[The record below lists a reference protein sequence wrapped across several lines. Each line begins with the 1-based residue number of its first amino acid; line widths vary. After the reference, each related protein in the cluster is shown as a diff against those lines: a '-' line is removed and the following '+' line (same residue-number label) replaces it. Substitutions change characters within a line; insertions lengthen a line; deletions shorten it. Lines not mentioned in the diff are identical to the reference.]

1 MGEGRALKV
10 LRTFCGIRDDKSS
23 EGTAA
28 TARAEREVIMIDFF
42 TIYGVE
48 DGDEYGGEITWAAA
62 IYRLIQPLWEN
73 VRPPRS
79 GLEHEIVRIAQRN
92 CEILKES
99 LST

>member
-28 TARAEREVIMIDFF
+28 TARAERRKELIMIDFF

-48 DGDEYGGEITWAAA
+48 DEYGGGNN
-62 IYRLIQPLWEN
+62 LGGSDL
-73 VRPPRS
+73 
-79 GLEHEIVRIAQRN
+79 
-92 CEILKES
+92 
-99 LST
+99 